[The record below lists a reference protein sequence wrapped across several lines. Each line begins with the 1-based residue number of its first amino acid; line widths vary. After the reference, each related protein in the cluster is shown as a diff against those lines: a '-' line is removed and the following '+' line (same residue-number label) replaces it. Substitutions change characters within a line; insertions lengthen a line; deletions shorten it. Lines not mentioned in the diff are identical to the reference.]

1 MPASP
6 PKARVSSLHRLSSCA
21 GKTEAQEPARSPRAI
36 SLVVRRY
43 RGAEVLEMVSVC
55 SLLDREESQTVAA
68 TAFGTDQ
75 SFPSRASSSV
85 QLYSVLA
92 CILYSGSHGPSGNKL
107 VLLQSPQHLV
117 CKQPLFSD
125 SYFTI
130 FRNPI
135 NQNCS
140 FAVVD
145 LE

>member
-1 MPASP
+1 
-6 PKARVSSLHRLSSCA
+6 
-21 GKTEAQEPARSPRAI
+21 
-36 SLVVRRY
+36 
-43 RGAEVLEMVSVC
+43 MVSVC
-55 SLLDREESQTVAA
+55 SLLDREGSQTVAA

-75 SFPSRASSSV
+75 SFPSRASSSLGSSYSV

-140 FAVVD
+140 FAV
-145 LE
+145 